1 MTNNV
6 TKKLNAKEYNMDCL
20 ETREKQKLEVARNLI
35 DHLSLK
41 GILAI
46 LISVSK

>member
-6 TKKLNAKEYNMDCL
+6 ARKFNAKEYNLDCL

-35 DHLSLK
+35 DHLSLLK
-41 GILAI
+41 EFWQF
-46 LISVSK
+46 